1 MTSTW
6 ASDPGPCGAT
16 EVTRDAFL
24 GGRLTLCQ
32 PARGYRAGVDPVL
45 LAAATPARPGQSVL
59 DLGCGVGAALFRLA
73 ARVPGLDLTG
83 VELQPDYAA
92 LARDNAAENGI
103 AARIEAADLRALP
116 RALRDRAFEQ
126 VIANPPY
133 FDRRQ
138 GTASGAAGRETAF
151 GGDTPLA
158 DWIETATRRLA
169 PKGYL
174 TLVQKADRLPELLGA
189 MDHRLGS
196 VTVWPV
202 AGRAGRAAD
211 RVLVCARKE
220 GRAPFRLRAPL
231 ILHAGAAHGSDA
243 EDYTAQIRAVLR
255 DGAALPMVG

>member
-6 ASDPGPCGAT
+6 ASDPGGAAG
-16 EVTRDAFL
+16 VTRDAFL

-32 PARGYRAGVDPVL
+32 PERGYRAGVDPVL

-59 DLGCGVGAALFRLA
+59 ELGCGVGAALFCLGV
-73 ARVPGLDLTG
+73 RVPGLDLTG
-83 VELQPDYAA
+83 VELQPAYAA
-92 LARDNAAENGI
+92 LARDNAARNGL
-103 AARIEAADLRALP
+103 AARIEVADLRELP
-116 RALRDRAFEQ
+116 RTLRDRAFDQ
-126 VIANPPY
+126 VMANPPY

-138 GTASGAAGRETAF
+138 GTASGAAGREVAL

-174 TLVQKADRLPELLGA
+174 TLVQKADRLPEVLGA

-211 RVLVCARKE
+211 RVLVSARKD

-231 ILHAGAAHGSDA
+231 VLHEGPAHGRDA
-243 EDYTAQIRAVLR
+243 EDYTPQIRTVLR
-255 DGAALPMVG
+255 DGAALPLIG